1 MKMLANSKGVLKG
14 CCPFDPRCTA
24 GSLASTR
31 ISHPEK
37 VRRVVKRRERQE
49 WKREIRIL
57 G

>member
-1 MKMLANSKGVLKG
+1 MKMLANSKVVLKG
-14 CCPFDPRCTA
+14 CCPYGPRCCA
-24 GSLASTR
+24 GNLASTL

-57 G
+57 D